1 MFEQTKIEQS
11 ITTAEQK
18 NIQICCKVLQMLAEK
33 YNNFLIKSH
42 FLGDDIWSL
51 LGSWDAMWRMQKG
64 LVALTGEILLSPV
77 FYFLV
82 I

>member
-1 MFEQTKIEQS
+1 
-11 ITTAEQK
+11 
-18 NIQICCKVLQMLAEK
+18 MLAEK

-42 FLGDDIWSL
+42 FLGEDIGSL
-51 LGSWDAMWRMQKG
+51 LGSWDGLQRLQKG
-64 LVALTGEILLSPV
+64 LVALTGEVLLSPV

>member
-1 MFEQTKIEQS
+1 
-11 ITTAEQK
+11 
-18 NIQICCKVLQMLAEK
+18 MLAEK
-33 YNNFLIKSH
+33 FINFLIKSH

-51 LGSWDAMWRMQKG
+51 LGSWDGLRRLQEG

>member
-1 MFEQTKIEQS
+1 
-11 ITTAEQK
+11 
-18 NIQICCKVLQMLAEK
+18 MLAEK

-51 LGSWDAMWRMQKG
+51 LGSWDVLQRLQKG
-64 LVALTGEILLSPV
+64 LVALTGEIVFSPV

>member
-1 MFEQTKIEQS
+1 
-11 ITTAEQK
+11 
-18 NIQICCKVLQMLAEK
+18 MLAEK

-51 LGSWDAMWRMQKG
+51 LGSWDG
-64 LVALTGEILLSPV
+64 LQRLQRGFIALTGEILLSPV
-77 FYFLV
+77 FYLLV